1 VRRGPGWDAAP
12 PVPFCCIKCRK
23 LTSRWDRRTLPPE
36 AWRRHF
42 NESMLSSHCVFRK
55 SEEGLGGLRPHP
67 SPLLVIPN
75 VTARPSTFRARNNS
89 FTNCHM
95 TASVTLVSYLWRC
108 ERGFQLTKVPHL
120 YIGLW
125 GYSHDVVLDCLMWA
139 VSYDELEVHCTEDW
153 NVARVA
159 NRITCWVI
167 VHVQCT

>member
-1 VRRGPGWDAAP
+1 VSLDIAREAYWLLTYRSESHDRCTLTYSREVYWLLTYRCTAGGG
-12 PVPFCCIKCRK
+12 KCQH
-23 LTSRWDRRTLPPE
+23 TSRSRKQTLTWYITCLVVNNIP
-36 AWRRHF
+36 WVCT
-42 NESMLSSHCVFRK
+42 NWTNLNST
-55 SEEGLGGLRPHP
+55 SEVGSKL
-67 SPLLVIPN
+67 
-75 VTARPSTFRARNNS
+75 
-89 FTNCHM
+89 